1 MPRPLI
7 RIAILCAL
15 LIGPSVAQA
24 GDIRL
29 NVKGI
34 EKQEGTIRA
43 ALFKSESDYKS
54 DDREAEEST
63 PAKTGGVSLI
73 FKNVPPG
80 RYSISCFQD
89 VNDNGKIDLSFI
101 GIPKEPY
108 GFSNNVMGKFGPPSF
123 DQMAFEVSDSDREVD
138 IELRP

>member
-1 MPRPLI
+1 MNRPLI
-7 RIAILCAL
+7 QTAILCAL
-15 LIGPSVAQA
+15 LTAPTLVHPA
-24 GDIRL
+24 DIRL
-29 NVKGI
+29 KVDGI

-123 DQMAFEVSDSDREVD
+123 DQMAFEVGESNREVE
-138 IELRP
+138 IRLRP